1 MVAMSCVTASPVR
14 LSARDAIGAA
24 GVIPVTSEPPAR
36 LVVDPP
42 LAAPLSQGLLV
53 VQYRAEN
60 VRIVPVY
67 GPAALD
73 VSPRIGHL
81 HLTLDDLPWH
91 WVDASGEPIIIQY
104 LPAGPHSLLIELV
117 DANHNPFDSA
127 TIAFTIGERETSIH
141 DRPGQ
146 PAKSR

>member
-1 MVAMSCVTASPVR
+1 
-14 LSARDAIGAA
+14 
-24 GVIPVTSEPPAR
+24 
-36 LVVDPP
+36 VDPP